1 VRVAFAN
8 PYSMIHR
15 VEGKQNHRNET
26 SINMSRK
33 VKESIKTA
41 LAMVIVYAI
50 ALSMGWD
57 RPYWAGLAVALIS
70 LFTAGQSLNK
80 GALRMLGTLLA
91 FVASLTIIALFPQA
105 RWLFMLAL
113 SSWVGFCTYMTCS
126 SKHSYLW
133 FVAGFACTIICAD
146 AGLNSVDVFNTAVL
160 RAQETGLGIL
170 TYSLVCIYIWPVST
184 YSELGSAT
192 RELTATQ
199 RKVYSSYLH
208 TMTSHS
214 KDNGLQALRMQKVQ
228 VRDRFNQALLAAR
241 TDSYEVGARYGQW
254 QRYQDE
260 SDTLMTTLEHWYE
273 SLKEVEKL
281 DLNRLLPNLDAL
293 TSDLELRFTLIEGM
307 LAGDAPES
315 TPQAIELELDKELA
329 HTLPH
334 FRRAAL
340 TATRSQ
346 LQHIE
351 ELTRSLFE
359 TVCYLKGFGPPV
371 SVTVK
376 KRAPWSGLVPDPD
389 HFAAAVRVMAGLWL
403 AYLVWIYTEVPGGT
417 GFVSMTVTFGMAL
430 ARSPQLRVRSL
441 WVPLMP
447 AVIFAAML
455 YIFVMPQLSS
465 FTELGLMI
473 FIVTFSIAYL
483 FAAPNLGLFRSMG
496 LAMFVSIISVSNE
509 QSYSF
514 ISVTNSVLNNIMVL
528 LLLTLAVYIPFSPQP
543 DRTFMRLLGRFFHS
557 CEFLMTN
564 MHRDSTKTPKLTAWG
579 NAIDT
584 KVHSGTSAEQLQ
596 TLTTNLQALTYRLQE
611 LLETQSYSQAEFLVQ
626 ELHADIQLWQSK
638 TYEILQSLSKDP
650 TSGDT
655 DLFRN
660 RLNKGTEQLEARIKE
675 TLNKTTEGQLSMQD
689 GENFYRLLGA
699 CRGMSDALIDYTG
712 STDDIDWSYWR
723 EARF

>member
-1 VRVAFAN
+1 
-8 PYSMIHR
+8 MQKI
-15 VEGKQNHRNET
+15 Q
-26 SINMSRK
+26 
-33 VKESIKTA
+33 
-41 LAMVIVYAI
+41 
-50 ALSMGWD
+50 
-57 RPYWAGLAVALIS
+57 
-70 LFTAGQSLNK
+70 
-80 GALRMLGTLLA
+80 
-91 FVASLTIIALFPQA
+91 
-105 RWLFMLAL
+105 
-113 SSWVGFCTYMTCS
+113 
-126 SKHSYLW
+126 
-133 FVAGFACTIICAD
+133 
-146 AGLNSVDVFNTAVL
+146 VFN
-160 RAQETGLGIL
+160 
-170 TYSLVCIYIWPVST
+170 
-184 YSELGSAT
+184 
-192 RELTATQ
+192 
-199 RKVYSSYLH
+199 
-208 TMTSHS
+208 
-214 KDNGLQALRMQKVQ
+214 
-228 VRDRFNQALLAAR
+228 RFNQALLAAR
-241 TDSYEVGARYGQW
+241 TDSFEVRERYGQW

-273 SLKEVEKL
+273 SFKEVEKL

-315 TPQAIELELDKELA
+315 TPQAIELKLDKELA
-329 HTLPH
+329 RALPH

-340 TATRSQ
+340 SATRSR

-359 TVCYLKGFGPPV
+359 TVCDLNGFGPPV

-376 KRAPWSGLVPDPD
+376 KHAPWSGLVPDPD
-389 HFAAAVRVMAGLWL
+389 HLAATVRVTAGLWL
-403 AYLVWIYTEVPGGT
+403 AYLVWIYIEVPGGT

-441 WVPLMP
+441 WAPLMP
-447 AVIFAAML
+447 SVIFAAML

-528 LLLTLAVYIPFSPQP
+528 LLLMLVAYIPFSSQP

-557 CEFLMTN
+557 CEFLMTS
-564 MHRDSTKTPKLTAWG
+564 MHRDSTKTPTRLDGWKKAFHIREISTLPGKLTAWG

-584 KVHSGTSAEQLQ
+584 KIHSGTSAEQLQ
-596 TLTTNLQALTYRLQE
+596 ALTTNLQALTYRLQE
-611 LLETQSYSQAEFLVQ
+611 LLETQSYSQADFLVQ
-626 ELHADIQLWQSK
+626 ELQADIHLWQSK
-638 TYEILQSLSKDP
+638 THETLQSLSKDP

-655 DLFRN
+655 DLFRSI
-660 RLNKGTEQLEARIKE
+660 LSEGTEQLEARIKE
-675 TLNKTTEGQLSMQD
+675 TLNKTTKGQLSTQD

-699 CRGMSDALIDYTG
+699 YRGMSNALIDYTG

-723 EARF
+723 EPRF